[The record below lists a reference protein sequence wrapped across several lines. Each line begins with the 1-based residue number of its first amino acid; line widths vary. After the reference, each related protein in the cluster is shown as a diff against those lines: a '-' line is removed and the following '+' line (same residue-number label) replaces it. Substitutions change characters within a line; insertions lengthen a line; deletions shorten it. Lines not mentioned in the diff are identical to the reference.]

1 MWEAGREKGRGSG
14 APEVP
19 ATAVLGQHVAAAAL
33 KVQQAAVEGAVMR
46 VSEGHAGSGPGQA
59 AGTAAAGTQGGGLVL
74 ASAPHTVRPAA
85 LPAGPHAKPPGK
97 IEPPREP
104 GRFPGSRAPAGGGQD
119 ATSWPCQT
127 LHDPGEPGLLLP
139 RCSRWAVP
147 RAHPSHRPRLWHSR
161 AHRRAAGSA
170 GCGSA
175 RCLPR
180 RSSWCRRPRPSA
192 LRRPPA
198 GPGARTTG
206 RGLRGREGERQMP
219 VPHVGSRSVPP
230 TPSPMALA
238 RTLAPLTAPAS
249 LPHLRPAARAG
260 ERLALLQ
267 AALHMAPLRTN
278 VIALGTSGRVWSPW
292 PHASASRTGQATLL
306 PQGHPL
312 HDQVGGE
319 ITFSCLPSHRGTS
332 ALSPRG
338 GAFF

>member
-1 MWEAGREKGRGSG
+1 M
-14 APEVP
+14 
-19 ATAVLGQHVAAAAL
+19 
-33 KVQQAAVEGAVMR
+33 
-46 VSEGHAGSGPGQA
+46 
-59 AGTAAAGTQGGGLVL
+59 GTAAPPRDGVLTFCPSVPFLPARPGAPWRREGRDPVSSLVLPSEQWEGGHPALACCSAYLPPISSKLALCRRKRPRSEVSTDRPQAGTC
-74 ASAPHTVRPAA
+74 T
-85 LPAGPHAKPPGK
+85 
-97 IEPPREP
+97 
-104 GRFPGSRAPAGGGQD
+104 
-119 ATSWPCQT
+119 
-127 LHDPGEPGLLLP
+127 
-139 RCSRWAVP
+139 CS
-147 RAHPSHRPRLWHSR
+147 
-161 AHRRAAGSA
+161 
-170 GCGSA
+170 
-175 RCLPR
+175 
-180 RSSWCRRPRPSA
+180 
-192 LRRPPA
+192 
-198 GPGARTTG
+198 
-206 RGLRGREGERQMP
+206 
-219 VPHVGSRSVPP
+219 P

-267 AALHMAPLRTN
+267 AALHVAPLRTD